1 MYRLEISLIRYR
13 TAGGIARAPARFA
26 GPSRARYRDS
36 GNAVYRVQ
44 VVRSNP

>member
-13 TAGGIARAPARFA
+13 AAGGIARAPAVR
-26 GPSRARYRDS
+26 PSRSPYRDS